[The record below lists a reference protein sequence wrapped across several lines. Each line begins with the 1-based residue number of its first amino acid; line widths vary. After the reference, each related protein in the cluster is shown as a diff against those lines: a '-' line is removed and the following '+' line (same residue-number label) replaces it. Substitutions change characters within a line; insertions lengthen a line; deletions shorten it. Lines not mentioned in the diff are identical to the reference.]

1 LSGPGSTRTIS
12 RERRGGILCYA
23 LGGGLGH
30 LTRSLALGRQLRRRG
45 CGPVTVLTNSPRADL
60 GAAEGLEVRCL
71 QPVDGM
77 SPAALAT
84 WVQQAME
91 EEAPRLLIVD
101 AFPRGLLGEL
111 PGLLASRNCPAVL
124 VLRRLREDYV
134 QQYDLPPFIRRHYD
148 RVLLVEKGL
157 EGWRAELGPLAQ
169 EVPPILIRSA
179 AELLPPEE
187 ARERLRCPREGRV
200 VLGVGAGD
208 PVQVQRFLLLLL
220 KAWTRRGRR
229 EHLRLATAQPLPSGP
244 WDPFRIQYY
253 PLFELFR
260 GISLVVGACGY
271 HLFHETQAAAVP
283 ALFLP
288 QTRLYDDQFAR
299 AAQALVARDPYQLE
313 RLWGQA
319 WTLPPD
325 RPVPAFINGA
335 EVAAEAIVALLSQQG

>member
-1 LSGPGSTRTIS
+1 
-12 RERRGGILCYA
+12 
-23 LGGGLGH
+23 
-30 LTRSLALGRQLRRRG
+30 
-45 CGPVTVLTNSPRADL
+45 
-60 GAAEGLEVRCL
+60 
-71 QPVDGM
+71 
-77 SPAALAT
+77 
-84 WVQQAME
+84 
-91 EEAPRLLIVD
+91 
-101 AFPRGLLGEL
+101 
-111 PGLLASRNCPAVL
+111 
-124 VLRRLREDYV
+124 
-134 QQYDLPPFIRRHYD
+134 
-148 RVLLVEKGL
+148 
-157 EGWRAELGPLAQ
+157 
-169 EVPPILIRSA
+169 
-179 AELLPPEE
+179 
-187 ARERLRCPREGRV
+187 
-200 VLGVGAGD
+200 LGVGAGD